1 MAYSFLKHFSFSD
14 YAELKVGTHDY
25 FGNTIDVLPI
35 PTIGSGLCY
44 KLELSKETIPINSD
58 LFFTL
63 LMTTYVQGVDQ
74 LKGFKLMIA
83 SSNTWQGLVYDKWPY
98 KKVPPIFT
106 GELNSLLIA
115 QIELELEES
124 VWNYRNGEDDFDLCM
139 KANETNQC
147 ESIFDTS
154 TFQNDTR

>member
-1 MAYSFLKHFSFSD
+1 
-14 YAELKVGTHDY
+14 
-25 FGNTIDVLPI
+25 
-35 PTIGSGLCY
+35 
-44 KLELSKETIPINSD
+44 
-58 LFFTL
+58 
-63 LMTTYVQGVDQ
+63 MTTYVQGVDQ

-139 KANETNQC
+139 KGNETKQC

>member
-1 MAYSFLKHFSFSD
+1 MN
-14 YAELKVGTHDY
+14 LKVGTNQDN
-25 FGNTIDVLPI
+25 FGNTIDVTQVPSLLY
-35 PTIGSGLCY
+35 GLCY

-63 LMTTYVQGVDQ
+63 LMSTYVQGVDE

-98 KKVPPIFT
+98 KTVPPIFT

-115 QIELELEES
+115 QIGLELEES

-139 KANETNQC
+139 KGNETYQC

-154 TFQNDTR
+154 TFQNGTR